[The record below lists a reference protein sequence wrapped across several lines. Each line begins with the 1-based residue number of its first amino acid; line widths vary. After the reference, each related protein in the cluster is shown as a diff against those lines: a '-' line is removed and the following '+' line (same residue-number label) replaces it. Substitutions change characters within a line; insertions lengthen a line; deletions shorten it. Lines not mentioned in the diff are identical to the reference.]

1 MLALGSN
8 KNNKGDNYMILVD
21 YTIRCECDKEDLEDV
36 VKFFEEQDYSD
47 DGFEYYETNFGFV
60 GWGQCYGNILVG
72 LKDDVRKLS
81 RKHRLGIDIFSY
93 QDDYEFCEYL
103 RVCCGRV
110 LEEKEG
116 FCYDIE
122 NLFDD
127 DERASEVFECLD
139 FDEDMEIED
148 LYDCENSDGVRI
160 FEFYY
165 DYSNDDKENGFRLY
179 RRDEDYDEDD
189 YDDDDDFPWFNCP
202 WSGRPIKSTKHKK
215 DVFIDEDDYYMI
227 EKDDATRYVKTR
239 FKNEDI
245 EFDFEIQDEKYFF
258 VIRNLN
264 DTFENYMFGT
274 FACGLFFESCNYI
287 LEEDFSL
294 LDSSYNNKTFKY
306 EYCFCDVDIEKL
318 DNVMFKFYELLD
330 SFNCYD

>member
-1 MLALGSN
+1 
-8 KNNKGDNYMILVD
+8 
-21 YTIRCECDKEDLEDV
+21 
-36 VKFFEEQDYSD
+36 
-47 DGFEYYETNFGFV
+47 
-60 GWGQCYGNILVG
+60 
-72 LKDDVRKLS
+72 
-81 RKHRLGIDIFSY
+81 
-93 QDDYEFCEYL
+93 
-103 RVCCGRV
+103 
-110 LEEKEG
+110 
-116 FCYDIE
+116 
-122 NLFDD
+122 
-127 DERASEVFECLD
+127 
-139 FDEDMEIED
+139 
-148 LYDCENSDGVRI
+148 
-160 FEFYY
+160 
-165 DYSNDDKENGFRLY
+165 
-179 RRDEDYDEDD
+179 
-189 YDDDDDFPWFNCP
+189 
-202 WSGRPIKSTKHKK
+202 
-215 DVFIDEDDYYMI
+215 MI